1 MNHDA
6 RSLEAIMDEVGGLVE
21 VFADVAR
28 FVVVGRYVEEVR
40 NILFGVTELHSF
52 SCREDSLDLQS

>member
-1 MNHDA
+1 
-6 RSLEAIMDEVGGLVE
+6 MDEVGGLVE

>member
-1 MNHDA
+1 VHHDA
-6 RSLEAIMDEVGGLVE
+6 GSLEAIMDEVGGLME

-40 NILFGVTELHSF
+40 NIIFRVTELHSF
-52 SCREDSLDLQS
+52 GCREDSLDLQS